1 MSRINIFWDWFGT
14 IADSLAAD
22 PHDSSLLSEL
32 DRRVLSLAPGLS
44 WEIGPGLSKPWQL
57 VISPDLNRDLR
68 ETAKSIVARA
78 PSLDQWEFHPA
89 RQPKEWEYKFE
100 FTDET
105 GAERLMVDATNW
117 RFVLLR
123 HQSGIREML
132 LLASELSAL
141 SDVERWQAGA
151 ILLEGILGEDVF
163 LDAVDEFEVVNELE
177 PRFAAHARSIRDLRA
192 AAIGKVG

>member
-1 MSRINIFWDWFGT
+1 
-14 IADSLAAD
+14 
-22 PHDSSLLSEL
+22 
-32 DRRVLSLAPGLS
+32 
-44 WEIGPGLSKPWQL
+44 
-57 VISPDLNRDLR
+57 
-68 ETAKSIVARA
+68 
-78 PSLDQWEFHPA
+78 
-89 RQPKEWEYKFE
+89 
-100 FTDET
+100 
-105 GAERLMVDATNW
+105 
-117 RFVLLR
+117 
-123 HQSGIREML
+123 ML